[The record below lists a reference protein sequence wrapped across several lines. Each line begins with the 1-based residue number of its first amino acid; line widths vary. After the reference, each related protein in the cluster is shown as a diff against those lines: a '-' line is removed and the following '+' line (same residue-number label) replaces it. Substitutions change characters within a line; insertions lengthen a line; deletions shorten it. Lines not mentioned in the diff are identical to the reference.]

1 MKDKNVQNTWIL
13 KTYKK
18 WMFKKKI
25 IKNKWIVIIN
35 FIIDKQKFYY
45 LQFLI
50 TFL

>member
-1 MKDKNVQNTWIL
+1 MNVQ
-13 KTYKK
+13 
-18 WMFKKKI
+18 KKKFFNKIIILGI